1 MQQRTDKQT
10 LGLARE
16 MTKAVVAHIQGGE
29 SHFPVVRDVAAV
41 MASGVKE
48 VPPHIMRDVPK
59 HPADRREVQAMAR
72 DAAVYTLWRVD
83 STVLAMD
90 DYLLTVLSE
99 SPAELPTAAV
109 KSLRFRNPL
118 VVLTTPDLSD
128 EETQYYR
135 EHIGIPLGAYVFGRW
150 DEGQLLCSTNDDRF
164 EDLGVMFVG
173 FISTPEGMVLQ
184 TLRCTVPLGQE
195 KTSVTDAV
203 ARTVGGFHFSE
214 DLGEGDITRL
224 SAWLR
229 RYLTQV
235 LHTVSYAGSNEH
247 DADVYRPQVKAVGK
261 SKKARRQRPDEVSE
275 FVKLGSLLSRELR
288 ELKKTEG

>member
-29 SHFPVVRDVAAV
+29 SRYPVVRDVAAL
-41 MASGVKE
+41 MASGIKE
-48 VPPHIMRDVPK
+48 VPPHIMRAVPE
-59 HPADRREVQAMAR
+59 HPGDRREVQAMAR
-72 DAAVYTLWRVD
+72 DVAVHTLWRG
-83 STVLAMD
+83 SKTVLAMD

-109 KSLRFRNPL
+109 KSLGFRNPL
-118 VVLTTPDLSD
+118 VVLTTPDFSD
-128 EETQYYR
+128 EETRYYL

-150 DEGQLLCSTNDDRF
+150 DRGQLLCSTNDDRF

-184 TLRCTVPLGQE
+184 TLRCTVPLGQD
-195 KTSVTDAV
+195 KTTIADAV
-203 ARTVGGFHFSE
+203 ARTVSGFHFTE
-214 DLGEGDITRL
+214 DLGEEDITRL
-224 SAWLR
+224 STWLR

-235 LHTVSYAGSNEH
+235 LHTVSYAGSNPQ
-247 DADVYRPQVKAVGK
+247 DAEVYRPQAKAVRK
-261 SKKARRQRPDEVSE
+261 HKRSQRQRPDEVDE
-275 FVKLGSLLSRELR
+275 FVRVGSHLSRELR
-288 ELKKTEG
+288 ELRRPSN